1 MTGVT
6 SETST
11 IESVLQEQRVFEPPA
26 ALAADAKIGSLQA
39 YQALAD
45 AAAKDPDQ
53 FWGEAAK
60 RELHWFEPFNT
71 VLDWSDAPFAK
82 WFDGGKTNLSYNCL
96 DRHLEGP
103 RAEKTALFLQHRFDR
118 GSLAGHAGHR

>member
-11 IESVLQEQRVFEPPA
+11 IESVLHEQRVFEPPA

-60 RELHWFEPFNT
+60 RELH
-71 VLDWSDAPFAK
+71 
-82 WFDGGKTNLSYNCL
+82 
-96 DRHLEGP
+96 
-103 RAEKTALFLQHRFDR
+103 
-118 GSLAGHAGHR
+118 